1 MKIIGV
7 ISRGLAVNCT
17 TLSKNL
23 ISDNIAVG
31 ALLPQLHVKLF
42 KLLNSLIVTL
52 RGNMMIY
59 HNQVIHLV
67 TQSLKWTS
75 SGKAYGF
82 KRPYS
87 SIRVAAYNILALWCK
102 TVGYTSSLEVNAEN
116 IIGQV
121 LQDVT
126 PFQSEV
132 TLQVLE
138 GGRKNLSK
146 KARKRLH
153 KALNETTNL
162 SQTHST
168 TFNPQNT
175 KIIHSDN
182 GNEEICSAALNSLTN
197 LLETA
202 GCFIKPVLHK
212 ILQETIVSLAFNE
225 VASTN
230 MKKNL
235 FTSEFCRLNLYK
247 SLNSLVVS
255 PHHLCSPPM
264 QYALTIFSS
273 AQIHDKSLRIR
284 IACSNFIKQYEK
296 ILHPMKES
304 LFFPTEL
311 SAVKNAMNFE
321 NSIVDEN
328 ELRISTDDEEDIEI
342 NFQNKTAEKSYEI
355 RVEPVNNDSDMSV
368 DTVIF
373 NEREI
378 SETQKGQKPTE
389 ELAEEEEIDL
399 TGDISVDY
407 EKIDLS
413 DTDNEVMVISEEERN
428 VEKVIRKKTDEEIN
442 LDEEP
447 PKKVK
452 KIDTEVEKVQEVREE
467 DIDLNKTSDDIVAE
481 MALSFVDEPSIS
493 EDN

>member
-1 MKIIGV
+1 
-7 ISRGLAVNCT
+7 
-17 TLSKNL
+17 
-23 ISDNIAVG
+23 
-31 ALLPQLHVKLF
+31 
-42 KLLNSLIVTL
+42 
-52 RGNMMIY
+52 MMIY
-59 HNQVIHLV
+59 HNQVIHLI

-75 SGKAYGF
+75 SGKAFGY

-87 SIRVAAYNILALWCK
+87 SIRVAAYNTLAMWCK
-102 TVGYTSSLEVNAEN
+102 TVGYTNSLEINAEN

-175 KIIHSDN
+175 KIIHSDV

-225 VASTN
+225 VSSTN

-247 SLNSLVVS
+247 TLNSLVVS

-284 IACSNFIKQYEK
+284 ITCSNFIKQFEK

-311 SAVKNAMNFE
+311 SAVKKAMNIE
-321 NSIVDEN
+321 STIVDES
-328 ELRISTDDEEDIEI
+328 ELTISTDDEEDMEV
-342 NFQNKTAEKSYEI
+342 NFQKRTAEDE
-355 RVEPVNNDSDMSV
+355 VQVVPVNNDSDMSV

-373 NEREI
+373 NENEI
-378 SETQKGQKPTE
+378 NQKKKSQNDQE
-389 ELAEEEEIDL
+389 QIDL
-399 TGDISVDY
+399 TSDGTGDYD
-407 EKIDLS
+407 KIDLS
-413 DTDNEVMVISEEERN
+413 DSENEIMVISEEEGN
-428 VEKVIRKKTDEEIN
+428 QEEP
-442 LDEEP
+442 LEEP
-447 PKKVK
+447 PKKLQKICLDEEEPK
-452 KIDTEVEKVQEVREE
+452 KVAEVVEKQAKEVPEE
-467 DIDLNKTSDDIVAE
+467 NLDLDKTSDDIVAE

>member
-1 MKIIGV
+1 M
-7 ISRGLAVNCT
+7 L
-17 TLSKNL
+17 
-23 ISDNIAVG
+23 
-31 ALLPQLHVKLF
+31 
-42 KLLNSLIVTL
+42 
-52 RGNMMIY
+52 Y

-75 SGKAYGF
+75 SGKAFGY
-82 KRPYS
+82 KRPYC
-87 SIRVAAYNILALWCK
+87 SIRIAAYNTLALWCK
-102 TVGYTSSLEVNAEN
+102 TIGYTNSLEVNAEN
-116 IIGQV
+116 IIGQI

-182 GNEEICSAALNSLTN
+182 GNEDLCSAALNSLTN

-225 VASTN
+225 VSSTN
-230 MKKNL
+230 CKKNL
-235 FTSEFCRLNLYK
+235 FTSELCRLNLYK
-247 SLNSLVVS
+247 SLNSLVIS

-273 AQIHDKSLRIR
+273 AQIRDKSLKVR

-296 ILHPMKES
+296 ILHPLKES
-304 LFFPTEL
+304 LFFPAEL
-311 SAVKNAMNFE
+311 TAVKDAMQIESKN
-321 NSIVDEN
+321 IDEN
-328 ELRISTDDEEDIEI
+328 ELRFSTDDEEDIEV
-342 NFQNKTAEKSYEI
+342 NFQNKTTEKIDAKVQETI
-355 RVEPVNNDSDMSV
+355 NNDSDMSV

-373 NEREI
+373 DQTTIREKPK
-378 SETQKGQKPTE
+378 EQKKSTN
-389 ELAEEEEIDL
+389 EEEKIDL
-399 TGDISVDY
+399 TGEGSVDFDKY
-407 EKIDLS
+407 ELS
-413 DTDNEVMVISEEERN
+413 DTDNEVMVISEEETN
-428 VEKVIRKKTDEEIN
+428 VEKNITKKTEATPTIN

-447 PKKVK
+447 PKKMK
-452 KIDTEVEKVQEVREE
+452 KVVAAEVQEVLNL
-467 DIDLNKTSDDIVAE
+467 DLNKTSDVQEAIVDLDKTSDDIVAE
-481 MALSFVDEPSIS
+481 MALSFVDEPSIC

>member
-42 KLLNSLIVTL
+42 KLLDSLIMTL

-75 SGKAYGF
+75 SGKALGF

-87 SIRVAAYNILALWCK
+87 SIRVAAYNTLALWCK
-102 TVGYTSSLEVNAEN
+102 TVGYTNSLEVNAEN

-230 MKKNL
+230 TKKNL

-273 AQIHDKSLRIR
+273 AQIRDKSLKIR

-304 LFFPTEL
+304 LFFPTEMA
-311 SAVKNAMNFE
+311 AVKKAMNCE
-321 NSIVDEN
+321 NSIVKEN
-328 ELRISTDDEEDIEI
+328 ELAISTDDEEDIEV

-355 RVEPVNNDSDMSV
+355 QVEPVNNDSDMSV

-373 NEREI
+373 HEREI
-378 SETQKGQKPTE
+378 SGTQKAQKTTE
-389 ELAEEEEIDL
+389 EEKIDL

-407 EKIDLS
+407 DKIDLS
-413 DTDNEVMVISEEERN
+413 DTDNEVMVISEEEGN
-428 VEKVIRKKTDEEIN
+428 VEKVIPKKPTEAAISM
-442 LDEEP
+442 DEEP
-447 PKKVK
+447 PKKLQ
-452 KIDTEVEKVQEVREE
+452 KIDTVVEEVQKAGEE
-467 DIDLNKTSDDIVAE
+467 NLDLDKTSDDIVAE

>member
-1 MKIIGV
+1 M
-7 ISRGLAVNCT
+7 L
-17 TLSKNL
+17 
-23 ISDNIAVG
+23 
-31 ALLPQLHVKLF
+31 
-42 KLLNSLIVTL
+42 
-52 RGNMMIY
+52 Y

-75 SGKAYGF
+75 SGKAFGY
-82 KRPYS
+82 KRPYC
-87 SIRVAAYNILALWCK
+87 SIRIAAYNTLALWCK
-102 TVGYTSSLEVNAEN
+102 TIGYTNSLEVNAEN
-116 IIGQV
+116 IIGQI

-182 GNEEICSAALNSLTN
+182 GNEDLCSAALNSLTN

-225 VASTN
+225 VSSTN
-230 MKKNL
+230 CKKNL
-235 FTSEFCRLNLYK
+235 FTSELCRLNLYK

-273 AQIHDKSLRIR
+273 AQIRDKSLKVR

-296 ILHPMKES
+296 ILHPLKES
-304 LFFPTEL
+304 LFFPAEL
-311 SAVKNAMNFE
+311 TAVKDAMQIESKN
-321 NSIVDEN
+321 IDEN
-328 ELRISTDDEEDIEI
+328 ELRFSTDDEEDIEV
-342 NFQNKTAEKSYEI
+342 NFQNKTTEKIDAKVQETI
-355 RVEPVNNDSDMSV
+355 NNDSDMSV

-373 NEREI
+373 DQTTIREKPK
-378 SETQKGQKPTE
+378 EQKKSTN
-389 ELAEEEEIDL
+389 EEEKIDL
-399 TGDISVDY
+399 TGEGSVDFDKY
-407 EKIDLS
+407 ELS
-413 DTDNEVMVISEEERN
+413 DTDNEVMVISEEETN
-428 VEKVIRKKTDEEIN
+428 VEKNITKKTEATPTIN

-447 PKKVK
+447 PKKMK
-452 KIDTEVEKVQEVREE
+452 KVVAAEVQEVLNL
-467 DIDLNKTSDDIVAE
+467 DLNKTSDVQEAIVDLDKTSDDIVAE
-481 MALSFVDEPSIS
+481 MALSFVDEPSIC

>member
-1 MKIIGV
+1 
-7 ISRGLAVNCT
+7 
-17 TLSKNL
+17 
-23 ISDNIAVG
+23 
-31 ALLPQLHVKLF
+31 
-42 KLLNSLIVTL
+42 
-52 RGNMMIY
+52 MMIY

-75 SGKAYGF
+75 SGKAFGY

-87 SIRVAAYNILALWCK
+87 SIRVSAYNTLALWCK
-102 TVGYTSSLEVNAEN
+102 TVGYTSSLEINAEN

-138 GGRKNLSK
+138 GSRKNLTK

-212 ILQETIVSLAFNE
+212 ILQETIVLLAFNE
-225 VASTN
+225 VSSTN
-230 MKKNL
+230 MKKKL
-235 FTSEFCRLNLYK
+235 FSSEFCRLNLYK

-273 AQIHDKSLRIR
+273 AKINDKSLRIR
-284 IACSNFIKQYEK
+284 ITCSNFIKQYEK

-304 LFFPTEL
+304 LFFPAEL
-311 SAVKNAMNFE
+311 AAVHKAMNCE
-321 NSIVDEN
+321 NSILNEN
-328 ELRISTDDEEDIEI
+328 ELTISTDDEAEDMEI
-342 NFQNKTAEKSYEI
+342 NFEKKIADKIE
-355 RVEPVNNDSDMSV
+355 VVPANNDSDMSV

-373 NEREI
+373 NEKEI
-378 SETQKGQKPTE
+378 NETKKSQKTNNQ
-389 ELAEEEEIDL
+389 EEIDL

-407 EKIDLS
+407 DNIDLS
-413 DTDNEVMVISEEERN
+413 SDNEIMVISEEEGIQ
-428 VEKVIRKKTDEEIN
+428 EKS
-442 LDEEP
+442 EEP
-447 PKKVK
+447 PKKLQKICLDEEQPKKPK
-452 KIDTEVEKVQEVREE
+452 KIDLVVEKTKEIREE
-467 DIDLNKTSDDIVAE
+467 NLDLDKTSDDIVAE